1 MTASIPDAVRAL
13 ADLQSLRHDLYD
25 DIDLGVL
32 DGFRRPAPPFPLE
45 LLGTRWSSWVANAAE
60 GSGSPVDYVACGLL
74 AVVAGTVGNA
84 FRVSPWSS
92 WSEPS
97 VLWVCLVGD
106 PSSGKSPALD
116 PLRTAVAQIEAR
128 WAREF
133 SSELQNWEEDAA
145 IAKAVREMWDGEVKR
160 SVKANKK
167 PPSMPLD
174 AIPPPEPGLP
184 RLRVSDAT
192 PEALAA
198 VLASNPRGV
207 LLVRDELAGW
217 LGGFGRYTGA
227 AAGERALWIE
237 AFGARAHTID
247 RVKTGSLRIQ
257 HLAVSMLGTTQPA
270 RLHRLLLSA
279 EDDGLAARF
288 LWCWPEPTPPSRP
301 AVEADVSVLETAL
314 DWLRELPMPNDEPTI
329 LMLAED
335 AADLFHTWRI
345 EHEDTVRSAAGM
357 LASAFGKADG
367 LILRLALV
375 LELLDA
381 AGAKAEMPKHVS
393 KTAVARG
400 VALWTDYFAP
410 MIRRTFGDAA
420 LPERDRDATTLARW
434 IARDRPAIINGRNLR
449 RHVRLPGL
457 TESTRVKAALEVL
470 VEARWLEASP
480 SRRGNTPGRQKGDFR
495 VRNALFESLDSR
507 GARP

>member
-1 MTASIPDAVRAL
+1 MTSAVPEAVRAL
-13 ADLQSLRHDLYD
+13 SERQSYSRGADGDP
-25 DIDLGVL
+25 DLGVL
-32 DGFRRPAPPFPLE
+32 DGFRRPAPPFPHE

-84 FRVSPWSS
+84 FRVSPWPS

-116 PLRTAVAQIEAR
+116 PLLTAVAQIEVR

-133 SSELQNWEEDAA
+133 SLELQNWEEDAA
-145 IAKAVREMWDGEVKR
+145 IAKAVREMWDGDVKR

-247 RVKTGSLRIQ
+247 RVKTGSVSIQ

-279 EDDGLAARF
+279 EDDGLASRF
-288 LWCWPEPTPPSRP
+288 LWCWPEPTPPCRP
-301 AVEADVSVLETAL
+301 AAEANVGVLETTL
-314 DWLRELPMPNDEPTI
+314 DWLRGLPMPDDEPTT

-335 AADLFHTWRI
+335 AAELFHAWRI
-345 EHEDTVRSAAGM
+345 EHAPTVRAAAGM
-357 LASAFGKADG
+357 LASALGKADG

-381 AGAKAEMPKHVS
+381 AGARAEMPKHVT

-400 VALWTDYFAP
+400 IALWADYFAP
-410 MIRRTFGDAA
+410 MIERTFGDAA

-434 IARDRPAIINGRNLR
+434 IARNRPVIINVRNLYR
-449 RHVRLPGL
+449 RVRLPGL
-457 TESTRVKAALEVL
+457 TESKRVKAGLEVL
-470 VEARWLEASP
+470 VEAGWLEISP
-480 SRRGNTPGRQKGDFR
+480 SRSGDTPGRPRDDYR
-495 VRNALFESLDSR
+495 VRDAVFRRVDSR
-507 GARP
+507 TDLL